1 MILSRLSPLLRVPI
15 VRNLTRDGLL
25 RMDPELAHATTINAL
40 KLGLAPEQ
48 EAPDPPELRTALC
61 GLELSNPVGMA
72 AGFDKNGEVPKP
84 LARMGFGMVEVG
96 TVTPRPQ
103 EGNAKPR
110 LFRIAGAEGIVNRM
124 GFNNDGHEAVFT
136 RLQGAHVGAI
146 LGVNIGANKQ
156 SEDFVDDYVKGVTRF
171 AEVADY
177 LTVNISSPNTPG
189 LRNLQAGEA
198 LERLLGA
205 VLKARS
211 KAKVR
216 VPVLLKLAPDLDLRQ
231 LDEIAAVVAKTD
243 LDGLI
248 ISNTT
253 TSREAVAGMENANE
267 TGGLS
272 GKPLFPLATRRL
284 AQMRQR
290 VGSLPIVGVGGIYS
304 PQSAV
309 EKFEAGADAI
319 QLYSA
324 LVFGGL
330 DLLERIKRGLVA
342 AVRAPGKRNISELSG
357 TRSAD
362 WAREEIDL

>member
-1 MILSRLSPLLRVPI
+1 MIFSRLSPLLRVPLLQ
-15 VRNLTRDGLL
+15 NLTRDALL
-25 RMDPELAHATTINAL
+25 RMDPEIAHGATINAL
-40 KLGLAPEQ
+40 KLGLGPEQ
-48 EAPDPPELRTALC
+48 DRPAPPELKTTLC

-72 AGFDKNGEVPKP
+72 AGFDKNAEVPVP

-103 EGNAKPR
+103 TGNDKPR
-110 LFRIAGAEGIVNRM
+110 LFRIPEVEGVINRM
-124 GFNNDGHEAVFT
+124 GFNNEGHEAVFA
-136 RLQGAHVGAI
+136 RLKGAHVGAI

-156 SEDFVDDYVKGVTRF
+156 SEDFVADYVLGVSRF

-189 LRNLQAGEA
+189 LRNLQSDEA
-198 LERLLGA
+198 LKRLLGE

-211 KAKVR
+211 RAKVR
-216 VPVLLKLAPDLDLRQ
+216 VPVLLKIAPDLDEAQ
-231 LDEIAAVVAKTD
+231 LDGIARTIAATD

-248 ISNTT
+248 VSNTT
-253 TSREAVAGMENANE
+253 VSRDAVMGMENATQ

-272 GKPLFPLATRRL
+272 GKPLFNLSTRRL

-290 VGSLPIVGVGGIYS
+290 VGRLPIIGVGGIHS
-304 PQSAV
+304 PESAV
-309 EKFEAGADAI
+309 AKFEAGADAI

-342 AVRAPGKRNISELSG
+342 AVRAEGGRTVADLCGLKTDRWAAG
-357 TRSAD
+357 TIKD
-362 WAREEIDL
+362 